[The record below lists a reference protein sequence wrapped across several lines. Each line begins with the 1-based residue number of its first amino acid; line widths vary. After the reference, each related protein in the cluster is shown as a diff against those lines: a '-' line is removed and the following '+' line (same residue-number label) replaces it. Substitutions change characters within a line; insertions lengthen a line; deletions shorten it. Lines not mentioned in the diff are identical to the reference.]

1 MLLKRERKKKKKIV
15 FSFFLLSYPF
25 GRMALQTHRHT
36 DRQTDRRT
44 DLYLIRNRRKMGR
57 NEKRIEEERRIL
69 LLFSLALALALA
81 LFSSP
86 LLNKD
91 DKETQWDARSSM
103 LKR

>member
-1 MLLKRERKKKKKIV
+1 
-15 FSFFLLSYPF
+15 
-25 GRMALQTHRHT
+25 
-36 DRQTDRRT
+36 
-44 DLYLIRNRRKMGR
+44 MGR